1 MLDSTKVLNGAFGKL
16 HHEGEWMTNV
26 TGIELNVDIN
36 YEEIARA
43 GTRVLGHKATTITMS
58 GTISSYKVTRKFVD
72 AIGQILN
79 DKKGA
84 FVTELLAE
92 MADPENP
99 EMSGFYRIKGVQFN
113 TIPLLSYEH
122 GSIAE
127 EELQF
132 VFTGYERL

>member
-1 MLDSTKVLNGAFGKL
+1 MLDATKVLNGAFGKL

-36 YEEIARA
+36 YEEVPRA
-43 GTRVLGHKATTITMS
+43 GTRVLGHKATTITMN
-58 GTISSYKVTRKFVD
+58 GTIASYKVTRKFVD
-72 AIGQILN
+72 SISQILD

-92 MADPENP
+92 MDDPENP
-99 EMSGFYRIKGVQFN
+99 EMTGFYRIKGVQFN

-122 GSIAE
+122 GSIVE

>member
-1 MLDSTKVLNGAFGKL
+1 MLDATRTLNGVYGKL

-36 YEEIARA
+36 YEEIKRA
-43 GTRVLGHKATTITMS
+43 GDRVVGHKATTITMS
-58 GTISSYKVTRKFVD
+58 GTISSYKVTRRFVD
-72 AIGQILN
+72 AISQILDN
-79 DKKGA
+79 RKGA

-92 MADPENP
+92 MDDPENP
-99 EMSGFYRIKGVQFN
+99 EMAGFYRIKGVQFN

-122 GSIAE
+122 GSIVE

-132 VFTGYERL
+132 VFTGYERV

>member
-1 MLDSTKVLNGAFGKL
+1 MLDATKTLNGAFGKL

-26 TGIELNVDIN
+26 TGIELSVDIN

-58 GTISSYKVTRKFVD
+58 GTINSYKVTRRFVD
-72 AIGQILN
+72 AISQIL
-79 DKKGA
+79 DDSKGA
-84 FVTELLAE
+84 FVTELMAE
-92 MADPENP
+92 MNDPENP

-113 TIPLLSYEH
+113 TIPLLNYEH
-122 GSIAE
+122 GSIVE

-132 VFTGYERL
+132 VFTGYERM

>member
-1 MLDSTKVLNGAFGKL
+1 MLDATRTLNGALGKV

-26 TGIELNVDIN
+26 TGIELNIDIN
-36 YEEIARA
+36 YEEIPIA

-58 GTISSYKVTRKFVD
+58 GTIQSFKVTRKFVD
-72 AIGQILN
+72 AISQILDN
-79 DKKGA
+79 KKGA
-84 FVTELLAE
+84 FVTELLTE
-92 MADPENP
+92 INDPDNP
-99 EMSGFYRIKGVQFN
+99 EMSGFIRVKGVQFN

-122 GSIAE
+122 GSIVE